1 MLLPPFFPA
10 PQLIHPKA
18 TNLPVTRGRL
28 EEIVTEVSSVPP
40 SSVSIQPIFTSIQ
53 ACENTLQFADSYQ
66 HPLVAKWNTS
76 IIQSAL
82 ALLIKEST
90 SYKFIVTST
99 IVQHTTPPAPLAL
112 KPANNASTQ
121 DDLASGVEGM
131 GLENRAEEEHK
142 VGRRGLHSATGAY
155 WNNERDGTWSW
166 QWKGS
171 EKKGFDVI
179 ATVFWIATV

>member
-1 MLLPPFFPA
+1 MASELASQPGGPGTNSQSEPFPPTDTPN
-10 PQLIHPKA
+10 
-18 TNLPVTRGRL
+18 TSSNLPVSHARL
-28 EEIVTEVSSVPP
+28 EEIVTE
-40 SSVSIQPIFTSIQ
+40 
-53 ACENTLQFADSYQ
+53 ACDNTLQFADSYQ
-66 HPLVAKWNTS
+66 HPLVGKWNTN

-82 ALLIKEST
+82 AHLIKESN
-90 SYKFIVTST
+90 SHKFIVTST
-99 IVQHTTPPAPLAL
+99 IIQHTTPPAPLAP
-112 KPANNASTQ
+112 KPANNASAQ
-121 DDLASGVEGM
+121 DDLASGAEGL
-131 GLENRAEEEHK
+131 GLENKAEEEHK

>member
-1 MLLPPFFPA
+1 MLPSTTANPS
-10 PQLIHPKA
+10 
-18 TNLPVTRGRL
+18 PVRKSTSLTRTTWRNRDRGIL
-28 EEIVTEVSSVPP
+28 HSPNVFIEPL
-40 SSVSIQPIFTSIQ
+40 FTSIQ
-53 ACENTLQFADSYQ
+53 ACDNTLQFADSYQ
-66 HPLVAKWNTS
+66 HPLVGKWNTN

-90 SYKFIVTST
+90 SHKFIVTST
-99 IVQHTTPPAPLAL
+99 IIQHTTPPASLAP

-121 DDLASGVEGM
+121 DDLVGGVEGM
-131 GLENRAEEEHK
+131 GLENKAEEEHK
-142 VGRRGLHSATGAY
+142 VGRRGLHSASGAY